1 MNRGRGWREDGAETR
16 DSLGVDDDNDTE
28 AQPQTGESP
37 TARVQVLGFPSLGL
51 SLPTCELGM
60 MGMPISRVRGKGGM
74 RLDTEQA
81 RAHTCLQGCGCY
93 HSENWQGL
101 DSG

>member
-1 MNRGRGWREDGAETR
+1 MGQRPGTAWELMMIMTQKHNHR
-16 DSLGVDDDNDTE
+16 
-28 AQPQTGESP
+28 TGESP

-60 MGMPISRVRGKGGM
+60 MGMPISRVRGEGGM

-81 RAHTCLQGCGCY
+81 WAHTCLQGCGCY